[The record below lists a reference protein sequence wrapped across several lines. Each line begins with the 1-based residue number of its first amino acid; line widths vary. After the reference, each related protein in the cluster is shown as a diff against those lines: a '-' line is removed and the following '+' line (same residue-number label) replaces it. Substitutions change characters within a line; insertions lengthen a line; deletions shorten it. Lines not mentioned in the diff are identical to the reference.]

1 MILNELRPCNTN
13 GIIFTDHHKSLG
25 GTTADIADILDFC
38 VTENYVPLGYGK
50 T

>member
-13 GIIFTDHHKSLG
+13 GIIFTDHRKSLG
-25 GTTADIADILDFC
+25 GTTADILDFC
-38 VTENYVPLGYGK
+38 ITENYVPLGYGK